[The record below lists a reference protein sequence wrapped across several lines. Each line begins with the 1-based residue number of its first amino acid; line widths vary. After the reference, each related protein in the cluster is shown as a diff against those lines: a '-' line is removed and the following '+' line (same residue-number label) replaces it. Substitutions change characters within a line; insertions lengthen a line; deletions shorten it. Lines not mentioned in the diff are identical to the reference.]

1 MHRKRIA
8 VAAALAA
15 ASLAAQA
22 ADIQAGDW
30 TVSIGGNV
38 NAFYTY
44 SDCKQPA
51 GTVAGTA
58 LGDAALAC
66 GGKNKSTVIGN
77 GLLPSYLSVGAKS
90 RQGGFD
96 VGAVIGI
103 GVATATGDALSQ
115 NSTVDVRQGYLTFGN
130 GEIGSFKMGRDY
142 GLFGLH
148 SVLGDMTLLGVGAAT
163 RATQNGRV
171 SLGHLGAGMTYPGTY
186 GQMTYSTPG
195 LGGLGLDVGLMSPVD
210 VAGAQTADSKG
221 PQLQLRG
228 TYDGGGFKAWVAAKY
243 QKFEANSANPAFN
256 MSAVELGGKADFG
269 AFGLLGNFQMGKGLG
284 ILTDGDQG
292 DIKGKNLFVQGTFK
306 ATDRLKLGLG
316 YGRSRNDAGAGN
328 GLRSNDNATAG
339 AYFSLTPSIT
349 LVAEIGRT
357 QSKAFS
363 GASAKQNSLAL
374 GGILFF

>member
-1 MHRKRIA
+1 
-8 VAAALAA
+8 
-15 ASLAAQA
+15 
-22 ADIQAGDW
+22 
-30 TVSIGGNV
+30 
-38 NAFYTY
+38 
-44 SDCKQPA
+44 
-51 GTVAGTA
+51 
-58 LGDAALAC
+58 
-66 GGKNKSTVIGN
+66 
-77 GLLPSYLSVGAKS
+77 
-90 RQGGFD
+90 
-96 VGAVIGI
+96 
-103 GVATATGDALSQ
+103 
-115 NSTVDVRQGYLTFGN
+115 
-130 GEIGSFKMGRDY
+130 MGRDY

-243 QKFEANSANPAFN
+243 QKFEANGANPAFN

>member
-243 QKFEANSANPAFN
+243 QKFEANGANPAFN

-339 AYFSLTPSIT
+339 TYFSLTPSIT